1 MESGWTTVL
10 CPECEFQ
17 LVPGYD
23 MPSPQVVTYL
33 HFEDGVQ
40 TLLASYRG
48 AVSLAC
54 VPKEQGRGLPELTVL
69 L

>member
-1 MESGWTTVL
+1 M
-10 CPECEFQ
+10 
-17 LVPGYD
+17 PGYD